1 MATVPEPQ
9 PGSSPVTEDDDFGAN
24 DWLLEEMYEQYRNDP
39 DSVDAVWAQYFATHS
54 GPSGSGPN
62 GSGSDRTSGNGSNG
76 NGSRGHDATG
86 TRTSPAARPAPTA
99 TPSRP
104 TPTGRTNAGPAPAPA
119 QAPARAAAPT
129 EKPADEPT
137 PASRRTPTVERPLP
151 NKEARPITPGARG
164 GVPADPPNP
173 SNRPNVNIEEPVR
186 TVLRGAPART
196 AKNMDVSLSVPTAT
210 SVRSLPVKLLV
221 DQRIVIN
228 NHLRRARGG
237 KVSYTHIIGYAMVQ
251 ALKSVPAMNVGYDVI
266 DGKPTMVEPR
276 HVNLGLAIDLP
287 KPDGTRQ
294 LLVPSI
300 KSCETLDFAQFWA
313 AYEEMVKKAR
323 NGALTVADFA
333 DTTITLTNPGT
344 IGTNHSVPRL
354 MQGQGAI
361 IGVGSMEYPPEFQ
374 GSDPDKLSQ
383 MSVSKIM
390 TLTSTYDHRVIQ
402 GALSGQYLARL
413 HALLLGED
421 GFYDDIFG
429 ALRIPYEPIRW
440 AQDVSSDHEDQV
452 PKQARIMEMINSYRV
467 RGHLMADTDPL
478 EYRQR
483 SHHDLDVQSHGLT
496 LWDLDREFAT
506 GSFAGGQG
514 LMKMRK
520 ILGILRDSYCRTIGI
535 EYMHIQEPAQRKW
548 IQDRVE
554 RPHESLPREEHL
566 RILEKLNS
574 AEVFETFLQT
584 KFVGQKRFSLE
595 GGESAIA
602 LLDEVC
608 EQAADTGLEEVCI
621 GMPHR
626 GRLNV
631 LANIVG
637 KSYAQIFREFE
648 GNIDP
653 RTVQGSGDVK
663 YHLGAEGQFTSLAG
677 ATIKTSVAANP
688 SHLEAVNPVLE
699 GISRAKQDILDQGE
713 VFPVLPVL
721 MHGDAAFA
729 GQGVVAETLNLS
741 QLRGYRTGGT
751 IHIIVNNQVGFT
763 TSPTESR
770 SSMYCTDVARM
781 IQAPIFHVNGD
792 DPEACIRI
800 ARLAFAFRQEF
811 NKDVVVDIVCYRRR
825 GHNEGDDPSFTQPR
839 MYDLIEKKRSVRKLY
854 TEALIGRGD
863 ISVEDAEDVMTRFQQ
878 RLESVFKEVRDPAL
892 PARDTY
898 YNRVPEYPSKA
909 AAKHGTSISIEVL
922 KRIADAHTTFPDGF
936 TVHPKVMP
944 QLQRRSAAITQGPID
959 WATGEIL
966 ALGSLLMEGRTV
978 RMTGQDTRRG
988 TFVQRFAAIVDR
1000 VTGESWVPLKHLDDE
1015 QGKFHIY
1022 DSLLSEYAAMG
1033 FEYGYSV
1040 ARPEAL
1046 VLWEAQFGD
1055 FANGAQ
1061 TIIDEFIASGQAK
1074 WTQKSGV
1081 TLLLPHGYE
1090 GQGPDHS
1097 SGRIERWLQLA
1108 AEDSIA
1114 VAQPSTPAS
1123 HFHLLRKHALGERH
1137 RPLVIFTPK
1146 SMLRNK
1152 AAVSQPSDF
1161 TTGGWQP
1168 VIGDASIE
1176 DRSAVTTVAL
1186 CSGKVRWDLVNGRSQ
1201 AGNTESTAIVAV
1213 ERLYP
1218 IPGKELA
1225 AELAKYPNAT
1235 EFRWVQDEPLNQGA
1249 WTFMAL
1255 NLPRLLR
1262 QELPGRSIELTPI
1275 TRPASSAPSVGSAK
1289 VHEQQQRALVEAA
1302 VGGD

>member
-1 MATVPEPQ
+1 VAIVPDQSTTKPAAAA
-9 PGSSPVTEDDDFGAN
+9 EDTDFGAN
-24 DWLLEEMYEQYRNDP
+24 DWLLEEMYEQFQADP
-39 DSVDAVWAQYFATHS
+39 ASVEPSWASYFADHGAPGSVDTA
-54 GPSGSGPN
+54 N
-62 GSGSDRTSGNGSNG
+62 GYT
-76 NGSRGHDATG
+76 A
-86 TRTSPAARPAPTA
+86 PAANAASAPSTPAVAPTPAAPVAPPAPVAAAAPPAA
-99 TPSRP
+99 TP
-104 TPTGRTNAGPAPAPA
+104 PAPA
-119 QAPARAAAPT
+119 QAAAAAP
-129 EKPADEPT
+129 PAPST
-137 PASRRTPTVERPLP
+137 PAASAPRRTPTVEAQTG
-151 NKEARPITPGARG
+151 NKEGRPATPGSRG

-173 SNRPNVNIEEPVR
+173 SNRPDVALEAPVK

-196 AKNMDVSLSVPTAT
+196 AKNMDLSLSVPTAT
-210 SVRSLPVKLLV
+210 SVRSLPVKLLI
-221 DQRIVIN
+221 DQRVVIN
-228 NHLRRARGG
+228 NHLRRSRGG
-237 KVSYTHIIGYAMVQ
+237 KISYTHLIGFAMVQ
-251 ALKSVPAMNVGYDVI
+251 ALKTVPAMNNGYELV
-266 DGKPTMVEPR
+266 DGKPTMVVPA
-276 HVNLGLAIDLP
+276 HINLGLAIDMP
-287 KPDGTRQ
+287 KEDGTRQ

-300 KSCETLDFAQFWA
+300 KNCENLDFAQFWS
-313 AYEEMVKKAR
+313 AYEQMVKKAR
-323 NGALTVADFA
+323 ANKLTVEDFA
-333 DTTITLTNPGT
+333 GTTITLTNPGT

-354 MQGQGAI
+354 MSGQGTI

-374 GSDPDKLSQ
+374 GSDPNRLSD
-383 MSVSKIM
+383 MSVAKVM

-402 GALSGQYLARL
+402 GAMSGQYLQQL

-421 GFYDDIFG
+421 GFYDDVFA

-440 AQDVSSDHEDQV
+440 AQDISTDHEDQI
-452 PKQARIMEMINSYRV
+452 PKQARIMEMINAYRV

-483 SHHDLDVQSHGLT
+483 RHHDLDVQTHGLT

-506 GSFAGGQG
+506 GAFAGGQG

-520 ILGILRDSYCRTIGI
+520 ILGILRDSYCRTTGI
-535 EYMHIQEPAQRKW
+535 EYMHISEPVQRKW

-554 RPHESLPREEHL
+554 RPHESLPREQHL
-566 RILEKLNS
+566 RILDKLNES
-574 AEVFETFLQT
+574 EIFETFLQT

-608 EQAADTGLEEVCI
+608 DEAADAGLTEVCI

-663 YHLGAEGQFTSLAG
+663 YHLGSEGKFTALSG

-699 GISRAKQDILDQGE
+699 GIARAKQDILDRGSE
-713 VFPVLPVL
+713 FPVLPVL

-770 SSMYCTDVARM
+770 SSIYCTDVARM
-781 IQAPIFHVNGD
+781 VAAPIFHVNGD
-792 DPEACIRI
+792 DPEACIRV

-811 NKDVVVDIVCYRRR
+811 HKDVVIDIICYRRR
-825 GHNEGDDPSFTQPR
+825 GHNEGDDPSFTQPK
-839 MYDLIEKKRSVRKLY
+839 MYDLIEKKRSTRKLY

-863 ISVEDAEDVMTRFQQ
+863 ITVEDAEAVMTKFQQ
-878 RLESVFKEVRDPAL
+878 RLESVFKEVRDPEL
-892 PARDTY
+892 PAREVDL
-898 YNRVPEYPSKA
+898 NRVPVYP
-909 AAKHGTSISIEVL
+909 AKVGSDQGSAISMEAL
-922 KRIADAHTTFPDGF
+922 KKISDAHTTFPDGF

-944 QLQRRSAAITQGPID
+944 QLQRRAAAITQGPID

-966 ALGSLLMEGRTV
+966 ALGSLLLEGHTIRL
-978 RMTGQDTRRG
+978 TGQDTRRG
-988 TFVQRFAAIVDR
+988 TFVQRFAAVVDR
-1000 VTGESWVPLKHLDDE
+1000 TTGESWVPLKHMDDG
-1015 QGKFHIY
+1015 QGKFHVF

-1040 ARPEAL
+1040 AHPQAL
-1046 VLWEAQFGD
+1046 VVWEAQFGD

-1061 TIIDEFIASGQAK
+1061 TIIDEFITSGEAK

-1081 TLLLPHGYE
+1081 VLLLPHGYE

-1097 SGRIERWLQLA
+1097 SARIERFLTLA
-1108 AEDSIA
+1108 AENA
-1114 VAQPSTPAS
+1114 FTVAQPSSPAS
-1123 HFHLLRKHALGERH
+1123 HFHLLRYQAQGEQH
-1137 RPLVIFTPK
+1137 RPLIVMTPK

-1152 AAVSQPSDF
+1152 LAVSQPEDF
-1161 TTGGWQP
+1161 MTGSWRP
-1168 VIGDASIE
+1168 ILADPTVTDP
-1176 DRSAVTTVAL
+1176 SAVESVLL
-1186 CSGKVRWDLVNGRSQ
+1186 CSGKVRWDLVTRRKADGLE
-1201 AGNTESTAIVAV
+1201 GKVAILAV
-1213 ERLYP
+1213 EQLYP
-1218 IPGKELA
+1218 LPGAQIANEIA
-1225 AELAKYPNAT
+1225 RFDNVRSI
-1235 EFRWVQDEPLNQGA
+1235 RWVQDEPVNQGA
-1249 WTFMAL
+1249 WPFMAL
-1255 NLPRLLR
+1255 QLSDALSA
-1262 QELPGRSIELTPI
+1262 EVPGRQWAVSPV
-1275 TRPASSAPSVGSAK
+1275 TRPCSSAPSVGSAK
-1289 VHEQQQRALVEAA
+1289 VHEAQQRALMDAA
-1302 VGGD
+1302 FA